1 MKKSKTPSYIAEY
14 ELQPEASGGFA
25 VLHHAEN
32 AAVSVYNIC
41 LNECLKRMH
50 KVVNDP
56 KYIALCDM
64 YKKNKEQNKKDNA
77 DLRAQFSEIFNK
89 YAYTEYAMHAFV
101 STIRQKYSCLGSAE
115 CQKLASR
122 AFRAIDKKRLHKAKR
137 VRFVAHAR
145 GTSFEGKS
153 HTSMLHFN
161 RDCLTVSF
169 GRRHEFAII
178 VPDDDQ
184 YLMQCLQDRVKYVR
198 ILKRIIRGKERWFT
212 QLVFEGM
219 PPQKDHIFGEGT
231 QGLDEGTST
240 IASVTDTSVMLAE
253 LAPECRPD
261 EKKIRRMQRAMDRSK
276 RAANP
281 DNYHADGTYKK
292 GHHKWKKSKRYLL
305 LQKKLA
311 ERKRRQAIYR
321 KQSHCRLAN
330 ELIARGADIRVEKMN
345 IKGLAKKSKKT
356 AKNKKNGRTQS
367 KKRYGKTIANRAPA
381 MLISIIDQKL
391 HQRGKSILYV
401 NTWTVKASQYNPL
414 DGTYKKK
421 DLKDRMILLGEDS
434 SGNSIIVQ
442 RDMLSAY
449 LIQHVSA
456 DGTHIDAASAYK
468 DFDNFRT
475 HQNAEVARLRQ
486 ADQLTWYVS

>member
-1 MKKSKTPSYIAEY
+1 
-14 ELQPEASGGFA
+14 
-25 VLHHAEN
+25 
-32 AAVSVYNIC
+32 
-41 LNECLKRMH
+41 
-50 KVVNDP
+50 
-56 KYIALCDM
+56 
-64 YKKNKEQNKKDNA
+64 
-77 DLRAQFSEIFNK
+77 
-89 YAYTEYAMHAFV
+89 
-101 STIRQKYSCLGSAE
+101 
-115 CQKLASR
+115 
-122 AFRAIDKKRLHKAKR
+122 
-137 VRFVAHAR
+137 
-145 GTSFEGKS
+145 
-153 HTSMLHFN
+153 
-161 RDCLTVSF
+161 
-169 GRRHEFAII
+169 
-178 VPDDDQ
+178 
-184 YLMQCLQDRVKYVR
+184 
-198 ILKRIIRGKERWFT
+198 
-212 QLVFEGM
+212 
-219 PPQKDHIFGEGT
+219 
-231 QGLDEGTST
+231 
-240 IASVTDTSVMLAE
+240 
-253 LAPECRPD
+253 
-261 EKKIRRMQRAMDRSK
+261 
-276 RAANP
+276 
-281 DNYHADGTYKK
+281 
-292 GHHKWKKSKRYLL
+292 
-305 LQKKLA
+305 
-311 ERKRRQAIYR
+311 
-321 KQSHCRLAN
+321 
-330 ELIARGADIRVEKMN
+330 MN